1 MYFDTKS
8 FDIEIPREVN
18 TFEDNDGFV
27 EGYGDI
33 IRVIHECPTCGAKL
47 IEAQDRCHKCEQKL
61 KWY

>member
-1 MYFDTKS
+1 MYDTETPK
-8 FDIEIPREVN
+8 EVD

-47 IEAQDRCHKCEQKL
+47 IEAQDRCHKCEQRL